1 MIQILK
7 QPDRDFTINMLE
19 TLREK
24 VDNSHE
30 QMGNFS
36 REVESPRKSQMKM
49 LKKKK
54 TRKGKNKNKK
64 NHDIRDEDFL

>member
-54 TRKGKNKNKK
+54 NKK
-64 NHDIRDEDFL
+64 RQKQKQKKP